1 MAAAYTY
8 RPTSST
14 EILKKKR
21 DAKQAAGILTF
32 IQENYSS
39 GIVLQ
44 PNTNFKKI
52 KVFREVEKKIT
63 KKKVIEALGTAKI
76 NLTGLTI
83 EFGNGSG
90 SGKGGGSRGGAEVT
104 ACLLYTSPSPRD
116 LSTSRMPSSA

>member
-44 PNTNFKKI
+44 PNTNFKK
-52 KVFREVEKKIT
+52 
-63 KKKVIEALGTAKI
+63 
-76 NLTGLTI
+76 N
-83 EFGNGSG
+83 
-90 SGKGGGSRGGAEVT
+90 
-104 ACLLYTSPSPRD
+104 
-116 LSTSRMPSSA
+116 

>member
-52 KVFREVEKKIT
+52 KVLKNKLRNKKNKYFFLVLLRLLIGHL
-63 KKKVIEALGTAKI
+63 KNA
-76 NLTGLTI
+76 NLNHWHYQSILSLV
-83 EFGNGSG
+83 N
-90 SGKGGGSRGGAEVT
+90 
-104 ACLLYTSPSPRD
+104 LLY
-116 LSTSRMPSSA
+116 LIGK